1 METFKKHR
9 QTRKREKKAEHL
21 DHKESGRSITPS
33 IDTEDMTTTASDGI
47 EAHASVGGPSHYG
60 DVEAS
65 SNVGKSQWW
74 TLPCSWRSW
83 SATWG
88 MPRLQCD
95 PLRLP
100 CLLGMARG
108 SGAGG
113 VATSG
118 APNAIGT
125 LLGERVG
132 GSSPPTPSSV
142 AVPQAQR
149 KPTTRKRS
157 SRYARLFSLLLFLS
171 PSSFHIIS

>member
-1 METFKKHR
+1 METFKKR
-9 QTRKREKKAEHL
+9 RRARKREKKAEHL

-88 MPRLQCD
+88 MPRLRCH
-95 PLRLP
+95 PLCLP

-108 SGAGG
+108 SGVGG

-125 LLGERVG
+125 LLGEESEVG
-132 GSSPPTPSSV
+132 LPPTFGSSGASGTKEADHTEALLPICQVFLTSFVPVSV
-142 AVPQAQR
+142 LVPH
-149 KPTTRKRS
+149 
-157 SRYARLFSLLLFLS
+157 Y
-171 PSSFHIIS
+171 

>member
-1 METFKKHR
+1 M
-9 QTRKREKKAEHL
+9 RKREKKAERL
-21 DHKESGRSITPS
+21 DHKELGRSITPS
-33 IDTEDMTTTASDGI
+33 IDTEEMTTTASNRI

-60 DVEAS
+60 DAEAS

-83 SATWG
+83 STTWG
-88 MPRLQCD
+88 MLRLRFH

-100 CLLGMARG
+100 RWLGMARG
-108 SGAGG
+108 SGAGS

-118 APNAIGT
+118 APNAIGA

-132 GSSPPTPSSV
+132 GSCLPRTFGR

-157 SRYARLFSLLLFLS
+157 SRYARLFSLLLFLCLS
-171 PSSFHIIS
+171 LFHNIS